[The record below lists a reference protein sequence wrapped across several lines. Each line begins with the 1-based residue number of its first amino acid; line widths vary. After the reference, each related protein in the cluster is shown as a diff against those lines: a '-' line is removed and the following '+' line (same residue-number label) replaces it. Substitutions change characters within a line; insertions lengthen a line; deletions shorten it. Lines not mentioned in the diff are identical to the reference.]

1 MGLIGQVVGS
11 EAGKHLGGFIADKT
25 GLGNYKDSFKNIG
38 SAVGNFA
45 GTFSPYKHGGF
56 VKGKKGQPVIIE
68 AHAGEFIIPTKYIGQ
83 LDKNLKSK
91 ILKAK
96 KNLDVNNV

>member
-38 SAVGNFA
+38 SAIGNFA
-45 GTFSPYKHGGF
+45 GTFSPYMHGGYVRGGKHGKTIFIEPHQREF
-56 VKGKKGQPVIIE
+56 V
-68 AHAGEFIIPTKYIGQ
+68 IPTKYVGQ
-83 LDKNLKSK
+83 IPKGLKSK
-91 ILKAK
+91 ILKNK
-96 KNLDVNNV
+96 KSHK